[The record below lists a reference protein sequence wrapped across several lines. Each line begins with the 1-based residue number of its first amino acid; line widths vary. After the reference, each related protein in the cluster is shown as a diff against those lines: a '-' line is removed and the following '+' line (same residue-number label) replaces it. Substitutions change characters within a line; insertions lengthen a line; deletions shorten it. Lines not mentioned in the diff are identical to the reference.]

1 MEITKLL
8 EFLLPAVL
16 IAGIVVWVANST
28 RNTFV
33 HHKFVEW
40 DDKPISSEDF

>member
-1 MEITKLL
+1 MELTKLF
-8 EFLLPAVL
+8 EFLLPALL

-28 RNTFV
+28 RNTLV

-40 DDKPISSEDF
+40 DDKPVGSEEL